1 MYFGVPLHE
10 LGWLFLLILGGSMVT
25 GLLAGLFGI
34 GGGGII
40 VPILYEVFGVL
51 GVPADV
57 RLQLCVGTSI
67 LIIVPTNIR
76 SFLAHRRRGAV
87 LMDVVRVWAVPAVL
101 GVAVGAIIAA
111 FAPATVL
118 KIAFIVI
125 AGTISAKLLFG
136 RDSWRLGAGLPGRI
150 GMGIYGFI
158 VGLAASLMGISGGSL
173 SNMIL
178 TLYGTPIH
186 RAVATSAGLGVPITI
201 AGALGYMVAG
211 LPHQAEMPPLSI
223 GFVSFIGVAVM
234 APISSF
240 IAPYGARLAHHL
252 PSRSLE
258 IGFGI
263 FLMLV
268 SARFVASMI
277 WST

>member
-1 MYFGVPLHE
+1 MDFGIPVNE
-10 LGWLFLLILGGSMVT
+10 LAWLFLLILGGGAVT

-87 LMDVVRVWAVPAVL
+87 MMDVVRVWAGPAVL
-101 GVAVGAIIAA
+101 GVALGSLVAA

-118 KIAFIVI
+118 KMAFIVI
-125 AGTISAKLLFG
+125 ASTISAKLLFG
-136 RDSWRLGAGLPGRI
+136 RDSWRLGEKLPGRA
-150 GMGIYGFI
+150 GMSAYGFL

-186 RAVATSAGLGVPITI
+186 RAVATSAGLGVPITV
-201 AGALGYMVAG
+201 AGALGYMIAG
-211 LPHQAEMPPLSI
+211 LPHQAEMPPFSI

-240 IAPYGARLAHHL
+240 IAPYGARLAHLL

-268 SARFVASMI
+268 SARFVASMV
-277 WST
+277 WSI

>member
-1 MYFGVPLHE
+1 MDFGVPLDE
-10 LGWLFLLILGGSMVT
+10 LAWLVLLIVAGGMLT
-25 GLLAGLFGI
+25 GVLAGLFGI

-40 VPILYEVFGVL
+40 VPILYEVFGAL
-51 GVPADV
+51 GVAADV

-76 SFLAHRRRGAV
+76 SFLTHRRKGAV
-87 LMDVVRVWAVPAVL
+87 MMDVVRAWAIPAVL
-101 GVAVGAIIAA
+101 GVAGGSVIAA
-111 FAPATVL
+111 FAPGTVL
-118 KIAFIVI
+118 KIAFVVI
-125 AGTISAKLLFG
+125 ASTISGKLLFG
-136 RDSWRLGAGLPGRI
+136 RDSWKLGAELPGRAA
-150 GMGIYGFI
+150 MTAYGFL
-158 VGLAASLMGISGGSL
+158 VGLASSLMGISGGSL

-186 RAVATSAGLGVPITI
+186 RAVATSAGLGVPITV
-201 AGALGYMVAG
+201 AGAIGYMLAG

-240 IAPYGARLAHHL
+240 CAPYGARLAHVM
-252 PSRSLE
+252 PARSLE

-268 SARFVASMI
+268 SARFLASLVG
-277 WST
+277 